1 MARSCVNGTTSV
13 ISQIITIIGTEK
25 AREVAKIA
33 GGEHIYWPQEITDIN
48 RDQKIKQEFDTMLR
62 GGSTCM
68 SAYSHLAH
76 KYNLS
81 ARRIRQIAA

>member
-13 ISQIITIIGTEK
+13 ISQIITIIGADK

-33 GGEHIYWPQEITDIN
+33 GGEHIYWPHEIIDID
-48 RDQKIKQEFDTMLR
+48 RDKKIKQEFDAMLR

-68 SAYSHLAH
+68 SAYSSLAQ
-76 KYNLS
+76 KYSLS